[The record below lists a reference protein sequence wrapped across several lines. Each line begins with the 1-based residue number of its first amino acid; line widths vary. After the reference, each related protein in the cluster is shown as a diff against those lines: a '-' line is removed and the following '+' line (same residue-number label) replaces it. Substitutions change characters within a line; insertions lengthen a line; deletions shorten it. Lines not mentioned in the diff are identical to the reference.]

1 MSQFDFG
8 NLSTATTSGT
18 TLGSMLRS
26 WRDSLHSMHSGS
38 SRPSYAVAGTVWL
51 DTSVT
56 PNRVMHFNGTVDTP
70 LYTVAAN
77 GALAI
82 SKEIVGLGNVNNTSD
97 AAKPISTATQTA
109 LNTKANTE
117 SAVTGIGRTIT
128 GYGWDQIY
136 TRMSDN
142 TVRKMVADIS
152 NNYFAMYYNGT
163 GWPVIRVDATDFPVA
178 TRTYVETLVTGRL
191 SGIRG
196 VDIGWRRPTS
206 NAGDFLGET
215 AGDYASGFQM
225 GAQGFVGVFWRRQQ
239 MFLNGGWQN
248 IYAG

>member
-18 TLGSMLRS
+18 TLGSLLRS
-26 WRDSLHSMHSGS
+26 WRDALHSMHSGS

-77 GALAI
+77 GALSIPKAT
-82 SKEIVGLGNVNNTSD
+82 VGLGNVDNTSD

-117 SAVTGIGRTIT
+117 SAVTGVGRSIT
-128 GYGWDQIY
+128 GHGWDQIY

-142 TVRKMVADIS
+142 TVRKMVSDIS
-152 NNYFAMYYNGT
+152 NNYMAMYYNGS

-178 TRTYVETLVTGRL
+178 SRPYVESQVSARQAGN
-191 SGIRG
+191 RG
-196 VDIGWRRPTS
+196 VDIGWTRPTA
-206 NAGDFLGET
+206 NAGDFYGST
-215 AGDYASGFQM
+215 GDYASGFQM
-225 GAQGFVGVFWRRQQ
+225 GANGFVGVFWRRQQ
-239 MFLNGGWQN
+239 MFINGGWQN